1 MTIQTN
7 KGAYVV
13 TDRGGIIENR
23 YAVHAAIVDATGRLL
38 YAVGDPTRMTLARS
52 AAKPAQALAILETG
66 GFDHFGFD
74 DADLALV
81 CASHN
86 SEQRHVERAR
96 DMLAKVGV
104 CESDLRCGGHAALS
118 ETVNRAWIKQGFA
131 PTAVCNNCS
140 GKHAGM
146 LAGTK
151 KIGAKVGEYH
161 LATHPMQV
169 RVKRVY
175 EELCGLEENTLP
187 WGIDGCNLPAPAS
200 PLYYL
205 ARIYATFAEAA
216 RADGTRNRSIR
227 SQSMS
232 RIFWAMATYPELV
245 GGEGRFCTDLM
256 HAFEGQLIGKLGA
269 DGCYGI
275 GIRES
280 EQTRRL
286 GAEGALGIAVK
297 IEDGNI
303 NILYSAVT
311 EILEQLEIGSLIAR
325 KQLGRFYRPDVLNTV
340 GVVTGHVSHLF
351 KVQPASLSDE
361 LNVA

>member
-1 MTIQTN
+1 MTIQTS
-7 KGAYVV
+7 KSAYVV
-13 TDRGGIIENR
+13 TDRGGIVENR

-74 DADLALV
+74 DGDLALV

-86 SEQRHVERAR
+86 SEPRHVERAAS
-96 DMLAKVGV
+96 MLAKVGLG
-104 CESDLRCGGHAALS
+104 ESDLRCGGHAALS
-118 ETVNRAWIKQGFA
+118 EDVNRAWIKMDFA
-131 PTAVCNNCS
+131 PTALCSNCA

-151 KIGAKVGEYH
+151 VMGAKVGEYH

-175 EELCGLEENTLP
+175 EELCGLEEDALP

-205 ARIYATFAEAA
+205 ARIYAGFAEAA
-216 RADGTRNRSIR
+216 RVDGVRGQSLRT
-227 SQSMS
+227 QSMA
-232 RIFWAMATYPELV
+232 RIFWAMAAHPELV

-256 HAFEGQLIGKLGA
+256 LAFEGQLIGKLGA

-286 GAEGALGIAVK
+286 GAQGALGIAVK

-311 EILEQLEIGSLIAR
+311 EILEQLEIGSLLAR
-325 KQLGRFYRPDVLNTV
+325 KRMGRFYRPDVLNTV

-351 KVQPASLSDE
+351 KVQPTSLANE
-361 LNVA
+361 LNIA